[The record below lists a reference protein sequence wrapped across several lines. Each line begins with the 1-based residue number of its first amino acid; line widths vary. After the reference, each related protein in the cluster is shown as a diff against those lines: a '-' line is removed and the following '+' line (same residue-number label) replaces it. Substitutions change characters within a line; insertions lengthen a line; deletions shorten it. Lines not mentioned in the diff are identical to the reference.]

1 MMGRVLPVLDQSAA
15 RKARY
20 QDLNTQTRGKT
31 GDKESEAEEPTVDQ
45 KRVVRE
51 SDQQRIE
58 GNTLSA
64 MKCYAEL

>member
-1 MMGRVLPVLDQSAA
+1 MMGRVLTVLDQSAA

-20 QDLNTQTRGKT
+20 QELNTQTRGKT

-51 SDQQRIE
+51 
-58 GNTLSA
+58 
-64 MKCYAEL
+64 K